1 MVAYSI
7 PANFGLT
14 NKRGRGALNDLT
26 FTISKKDIKKIQKRM
41 KDFDTR
47 VQNKEFRNIV
57 KKHTITM
64 TKEIKSNTPIAKKEY
79 KYGTKTV
86 KNKKKKG
93 DLKRS
98 IHYKV
103 KTKRNF
109 GIYSVFGARWI
120 EGRTNKQKQPAI
132 YMWLVEF
139 GKDGKYKNSFAR
151 RSYKAKEGSVR
162 AGFIKDIKNSFIRA
176 KEFKRT

>member
-1 MVAYSI
+1 MVAFSI
-7 PANFGLT
+7 PSNFGLSNT
-14 NKRGRGALNDLT
+14 RGRGALNDMSL
-26 FTISKKDIKKIQKRM
+26 TISKQDIKKLQKRM
-41 KDFDTR
+41 KDFETR

-57 KKHTITM
+57 KKHTIAM
-64 TKEIKSNTPIAKKEY
+64 TKEIKSNAPIAKKEY
-79 KYGTKTV
+79 LYEGKKV

-103 KTKRNF
+103 KSKRNF

-120 EGRTNKQKQPAI
+120 EGRSNKQKQPAI
-132 YMWLVEF
+132 YIWLLEF

-151 RSYKAKEGSVR
+151 KAFKQKQTSVR
-162 AGFIKDIKNSFIRA
+162 AGFISDIKNSFKTA